1 MGRELFLAANRQ
13 FLRGCL
19 LALVGASLWGLSGA
33 CAQKLFADFAAS
45 PAFVTGFRTL
55 VSGLLFLAFIL
66 VARREAL
73 MRLLRSP
80 RDMGLFAIFGLG
92 LFGSQFFFAF
102 SVAETNAGTACVLQ
116 MLNSVFVLAW
126 VCVSAR
132 KAPTLREG
140 GGLVLALAATV
151 LIATQGS
158 LGTLAISPA
167 GLGWGLANAL
177 AVAVYIVV
185 PRQAG
190 LFDRYGSLFA
200 VGIAMLL
207 AAVPSNIVMGLQAA
221 ADPSVLGCVAAFNGE
236 AWLVLVLGVVLLGTF
251 AAFSLYL
258 AGVAKAGSVMGSLIG
273 AAEPVSASAISAMW
287 LGTAFTVW
295 DWSGLIL
302 MIAMLFLMTL
312 KKQ

>member
-1 MGRELFLAANRQ
+1 
-13 FLRGCL
+13 
-19 LALVGASLWGLSGA
+19 
-33 CAQKLFADFAAS
+33 
-45 PAFVTGFRTL
+45 
-55 VSGLLFLAFIL
+55 
-66 VARREAL
+66 

-126 VCVSAR
+126 VCASAR

-151 LIATQGS
+151 IIATQGNP
-158 LGTLAISPA
+158 GALAISPA

-185 PRQAG
+185 PRQMG
-190 LFDRYGSLFA
+190 LFDRYGSLFS

-207 AAVPSNIVMGLQAA
+207 AAVPSNIVMGLQAT
-221 ADPSVLGCVAAFNGE
+221 ADPSALGCVAGFNGE
-236 AWLVLVLGVVLLGTF
+236 AWVVLVLGVVLLGTF

-258 AGVAKAGSVMGSLIG
+258 TGVAKAGSVMGSLIG
-273 AAEPVSASAISAMW
+273 AAEPVSASAISALW